1 MLGFDKAVT
10 AKLRGKGVVLTAE
23 KRNNNIF
30 LNCSLFRL
38 APRASESSLKH
49 FFFLS
54 LLGQK
59 WKIKK
64 NGWYDGWK
72 KYFTK
77 LLGAQVPKW
86 QNTQH
91 LSLALDTLDAHV
103 HDPFGMDVNYE
114 IYDVYEEHLKIEN
127 WKKID
132 KNLHLHFLNFGKNI
146 KAISV

>member
-1 MLGFDKAVT
+1 M
-10 AKLRGKGVVLTAE
+10 
-23 KRNNNIF
+23 
-30 LNCSLFRL
+30 
-38 APRASESSLKH
+38 
-49 FFFLS
+49 S

-91 LSLALDTLDAHV
+91 LSLALDALDAHV

-114 IYDVYEEHLKIEN
+114 IYDVYEEHLKI
-127 WKKID
+127 WIRH
-132 KNLHLHFLNFGKNI
+132 KNMKNT
-146 KAISV
+146 